1 MYEDYF
7 GLTDK
12 PFSILPDPGY
22 IYWGR
27 THSMAYAMLQYGL
40 MNRAGFTVVTGE
52 IGCGK
57 TTLIR
62 QLLSQVDDEL
72 NIGVL
77 SNVRRSDN
85 RLLDWILMEFG
96 QQFGDE
102 TYVGLYNRFRN
113 YLIGEY
119 AERGRTILIVDE
131 AQNLGMKNLEELRML
146 SNINADKD
154 QLLQLVLLGQPQLRD
169 MLQRPELRQFTQR
182 VSSDFHIRPLVQEET
197 DAYIIH
203 RINVAGGDGEE
214 LIAPEARRLVFEASG
229 GVPRVINILCDTALV
244 YAFASLDKQVKEAT
258 IRKVLADKQQYGV
271 FQIDGAAKWP
281 TPLKEVAP
289 QT

>member
-1 MYEDYF
+1 MYESYF

-40 MNRAGFTVVTGE
+40 INRAGFTVVTGE

-62 QLLSQVDDEL
+62 QLLNQLDGDL
-72 NIGVL
+72 NIGLL

-85 RLLDWILMEFG
+85 RLLDWVLMEFG
-96 QQFGDE
+96 LEFGDQS
-102 TYVGLYNRFRN
+102 YVGLYNRFRN
-113 YLIGEY
+113 YLIREY

-154 QLLQLVLLGQPQLRD
+154 QLLQLILLGQPQLRD
-169 MLQRPELRQFTQR
+169 MLQQPELQQFTQR

-197 DAYIIH
+197 NAYISH
-203 RINVAGGDGEE
+203 RLQIAGGRDE
-214 LIAPEARRLVFEASG
+214 IFPAEARRIVFEASG

-244 YAFASLDKQVKEAT
+244 YAFASSEKMVSEGT
-258 IRKVLADKQQYGV
+258 VRKVLADKQQYGV
-271 FQIDGAAKWP
+271 FQVDGAAKWP

-289 QT
+289 QP

>member
-1 MYEDYF
+1 MYEAYF
-7 GLTDK
+7 GLNDK
-12 PFSILPDPGY
+12 PFSILPDPEY
-22 IYWGR
+22 MYWGR

-62 QLLSQVDDEL
+62 HLLNQVDGEL
-72 NIGVL
+72 NIGLL

-96 QQFGDE
+96 QEFGDE
-102 TYVGLYNRFRN
+102 TYVGLYDRFRK
-113 YLIGEY
+113 YLISQY

-169 MLQRPELRQFTQR
+169 MLQRPELLQFTQR
-182 VSSDFHIRPLVQEET
+182 VSSDFHLRPLVQEET
-197 DAYIIH
+197 DAYISH
-203 RINVAGGDGEE
+203 RLAVAGGHNR
-214 LIAPEARRLVFEASG
+214 LIAPDARRLVFDASG
-229 GVPRVINILCDTALV
+229 GVPRVINVLCDTALV
-244 YAFASLDKQVKEAT
+244 YAFASSEQQVTEGT
-258 IRKVLADKQQYGV
+258 VQKVLADKQQYGV
-271 FQIDGAAKWP
+271 FQVDVAARWP
-281 TPLKEVAP
+281 APLKEVAP
-289 QT
+289 QP